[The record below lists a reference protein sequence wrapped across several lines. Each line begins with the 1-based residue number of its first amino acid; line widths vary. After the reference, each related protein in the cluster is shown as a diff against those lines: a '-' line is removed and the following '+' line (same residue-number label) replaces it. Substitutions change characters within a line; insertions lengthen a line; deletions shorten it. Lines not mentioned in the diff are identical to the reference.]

1 MSLKDLARL
10 TRTVAHLRPSQIY
23 WRGHYALRRHV
34 PFQALR
40 ESTTPPTLGH
50 VGAPIT
56 GLCERDFARVADVVA
71 LADDQTIVN
80 RLSQGI
86 FRHLH
91 EERTL
96 GRPPDWLLGPR
107 EHGRLWTVTLHYHH
121 WVWELAAIAAGSGPC
136 ATEAAELYREYVA
149 DWIDRCDLS
158 HPGARQLAWNS
169 YAIATRLGWWARSAV
184 RLGSAWWSANP
195 QFRQRFLSSFWSQ
208 ADHLANNIEWDLRGN
223 HLVRDAVGLAWAG
236 RFLDGPDAQ
245 RWLEQATALA
255 LDQATEQVLAD
266 GGHFERSPM
275 YHKHVMDDFDLLSRL
290 IDDAAARERLQA
302 VVARMNEFATWM
314 RRPDGGLAL
323 FNDAALDDEP
333 SHLDAGPTNGPIERR
348 GGRHF
353 ADTGLAVWHGPS
365 WTLFFDV
372 GPIGP
377 DYQPG
382 HGHAD
387 NLTLECS
394 HDGERL
400 FVDPGTHSYDRDERR
415 AYDRST
421 AAHNTVCVDGTD
433 SSEVWHIFRVGRRAR
448 PIDVRVHTDDTTF
461 DASAAH
467 DGYARLG
474 VIHRRHVRLT
484 DDETLSIT
492 DHVEGRGF
500 RKLQGGW
507 LLAPGWTATP
517 AESGWQLQL
526 EGKSLCV
533 RLQGPTDLRLSLEE
547 RPWHPRFGVEIPTT
561 RLAWR
566 WEGTLPCELTT
577 SVAPMDSTKVNTSE
591 PRP

>member
-1 MSLKDLARL
+1 LIEPTTNAD
-10 TRTVAHLRPSQIY
+10 Q
-23 WRGHYALRRHV
+23 
-34 PFQALR
+34 QALSSAAH
-40 ESTTPPTLGH
+40 EPTNFDQQAT
-50 VGAPIT
+50 VG
-56 GLCERDFARVADVVA
+56 
-71 LADDQTIVN
+71 
-80 RLSQGI
+80 RLSQGV

-107 EHGRLWTVTLHYHH
+107 DRGRLWTVTLHYHA
-121 WVWELAAIAAGSGPC
+121 WAWDLAAIAAAGGDC
-136 ATEAAELYREYVA
+136 AAQADELFREYLD
-149 DWIDRCDLS
+149 DWIERCDLS
-158 HPGARQLAWNS
+158 HPGARHLAWNS
-169 YAIATRLGWWARSAV
+169 YAIGTRLDQWGRSAL
-184 RLGSAWWSANP
+184 RLGPDWWSSNP
-195 QFRQRFLSSFWSQ
+195 EFAHRFLSSFWSQ

-302 VVARMNEFATWM
+302 VVARMNEFATWT
-314 RRPDGGLAL
+314 RHPDGGLAL
-323 FNDAALDDEP
+323 FNDAALDDAA
-333 SHLDAGPTNGPIERR
+333 LDDDESSLLHAGRTNGPIESR

-353 ADTGLAVWHGPS
+353 SDTGLAVWHGPTLS
-365 WTLFFDV
+365 LFFDV

-394 HDGERL
+394 YEGQRL
-400 FVDPGTHSYDRDERR
+400 FVDPGTHSYDLDERR

-421 AAHNTVCVDGTD
+421 AAHNTVCVDATN

-484 DDETLSIT
+484 DDETLQIT
-492 DHVEGRGF
+492 DRVEGRVC
-500 RKLQGGW
+500 RKIEGGW

-517 AESGWQLQL
+517 AESGWQLQRD
-526 EGKSLCV
+526 GQSLRV
-533 RLQGPTDLRLSLEE
+533 RLQGPTDLRLSLDQ
-547 RPWHPRFGVEIPTT
+547 RPWHPQFGVEIPTT

-566 WEGTLPCELTT
+566 WEGTLPCELMT
-577 SVAPMDSTKVNTSE
+577 SVFRS
-591 PRP
+591 

>member
-1 MSLKDLARL
+1 MSLKDLPRL
-10 TRTVAHLRPSQIY
+10 ARTVAHLRPSQIY
-23 WRGHYALRRHV
+23 WRGRYALRRHD
-34 PFQALR
+34 PLQSLR
-40 ESTTPPTLGH
+40 ESTPVPAPGF
-50 VGAPIT
+50 VGESIT
-56 GLCERDFARVADVVA
+56 RLCEQDLPAMASEVA

-86 FRHLH
+86 FRHFH

-107 EHGRLWTVTLHYHH
+107 DHGRLWTVTLHYHQ
-121 WVWELAAIAAGSGPC
+121 WAWELAAIVAASSPC
-136 ATEAAELYREYVA
+136 AAQAGGLYKEYVA

-158 HPGARQLAWNS
+158 HTGARQLAWNS
-169 YAIATRLGWWARSAV
+169 YAIGTRLGWWARSAV

-236 RFLDGPDAQ
+236 RFWDRPEAQ

-275 YHKHVMDDFDLLSRL
+275 YHKHVMDDFGLISRL
-290 IDDAAARERLQA
+290 VDDAAARERLQA

-314 RRPDGGLAL
+314 RHPDGGPAL

-333 SHLDAGPTNGPIERR
+333 SHLHAGPTNGPIESH

-353 ADTGLAVWHGPS
+353 ADTGLAVWHGTR

-394 HDGERL
+394 YDGERL
-400 FVDPGTHSYDRDERR
+400 FVDPGTHSYDLDDQR

-421 AAHNTVCVDGTD
+421 AAHNTVCVDDTN

-492 DHVEGRGF
+492 DRIEGSGL
-500 RKLQGGW
+500 RKLAGGW

-517 AESGWQLQL
+517 AESGWQLQF
-526 EGKSLCV
+526 EGKSLRV
-533 RLQGPTDLRLSLEE
+533 RLQGPTDLQLSLEE
-547 RPWHPRFGVEIPTT
+547 RPWHPRFGVEIPTA

-566 WEGTLPCELTT
+566 WDGPLPCELTT
-577 SVAPMDSTKVNTSE
+577 TVSRSS
-591 PRP
+591 